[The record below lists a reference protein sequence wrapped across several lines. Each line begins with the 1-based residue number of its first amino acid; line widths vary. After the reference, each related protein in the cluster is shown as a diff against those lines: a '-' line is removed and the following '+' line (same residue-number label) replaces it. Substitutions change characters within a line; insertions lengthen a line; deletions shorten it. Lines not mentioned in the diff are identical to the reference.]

1 MIRAP
6 FIRLALLALTTLYVF
21 GLALSARLVG
31 GWWAL
36 GIAAG
41 GVVLAF
47 LVAIELPGEIDTRKR
62 TTKERSD
69 RANSA

>member
-6 FIRLALLALTTLYVF
+6 FVRLALLALATLYVF
-21 GLALSARLVG
+21 GLVFSARLVG

-41 GVVLAF
+41 GTVLAF
-47 LVAIELPGEIDTRKR
+47 LLALELPANHEG
-62 TTKERSD
+62 SD
-69 RANSA
+69 RA

>member
-6 FIRLALLALTTLYVF
+6 FVRLALLALATLYLL
-21 GLALSARLVG
+21 GLVLSARLVG

-41 GVVLAF
+41 GVALAF
-47 LVAIELPGEIDTRKR
+47 LLAIELPGEIDTRR
-62 TTKERSD
+62 QTRDERSGH
-69 RANSA
+69 A